1 MVGYL
6 RLNYL
11 SPTPRA
17 LPASAAA
24 HFSSPPG
31 FLVFSFAAGRFR
43 AAPSA
48 CNLVRRFVG
57 LRESQA
63 MEGDA
68 VADPKASLKMRLEEF
83 KWNHSFVRE
92 LPGDPRTDD
101 QTREV

>member
-1 MVGYL
+1 
-6 RLNYL
+6 
-11 SPTPRA
+11 
-17 LPASAAA
+17 
-24 HFSSPPG
+24 
-31 FLVFSFAAGRFR
+31 
-43 AAPSA
+43 
-48 CNLVRRFVG
+48 
-57 LRESQA
+57 